1 MPELPEV
8 ETIARGLA
16 KRVIGDV
23 IESVWL
29 GQKKEP
35 LKSSARQI
43 AAALEQSRISAV
55 HRMGKHIV
63 FDLDRLERS
72 PLRHAQSRLS
82 APNGRKRK
90 PTPEPDLV
98 AGSSLDTQAGEGA
111 RPTPVKAQWIVHL
124 GMTGS
129 LRVCEPQAELAKHTH
144 AILKLASGRE
154 LRFIDPRRFGRLSVT
169 TAVEFDTSG
178 LEPLEISGDDFVSL
192 FRGRKTPI
200 KSALLNQKLLRG
212 VGNIYADESLFR
224 AGIRPRRR
232 AASITRHQLAKLHG
246 AVKEVLK
253 EAIAL
258 GGSSVSDYVDAE
270 GEEGFFQ
277 LQHRVYGREGEPCLV
292 CKTPIKRVV
301 IAGRSSHYCPK
312 CQK

>member
-16 KRVIGDV
+16 SRVTGDM

-29 GQKKEP
+29 GSKPEP
-35 LKSSARQI
+35 LKSPAAEI
-43 AAALEQSRISAV
+43 AATLDGRRIAGV
-55 HRMGKHIV
+55 RRVGKHIV
-63 FDLDRLERS
+63 I
-72 PLRHAQSRLS
+72 
-82 APNGRKRK
+82 
-90 PTPEPDLV
+90 DLV
-98 AGSSLDTQAGEGA
+98 SDHVAREPAKKLKRPKASAKKAAKLTPGELGKNNPTQSG
-111 RPTPVKAQWIVHL
+111 TPATAQWIVHL
-124 GMTGS
+124 GMTGR
-129 LRVCEPQAELAKHTH
+129 LLVCQPDAELAKHTH
-144 AILKLASGRE
+144 AVVKLASGRE
-154 LRFIDPRRFGRLSVT
+154 LRFVDPRRFGRLSVAQGFEAT
-169 TAVEFDTSG
+169 GS
-178 LEPLEISGDDFVSL
+178 EPLEVQLDHFVSL

-224 AGIRPRRR
+224 AGVRPRRR
-232 AASITRHQLAKLHG
+232 AASLTREDLQRLYPALQK
-246 AVKEVLK
+246 VLQ
-253 EAIAL
+253 EAISL
-258 GGSSVSDYVDAE
+258 GGSSVSDYVDSDGA
-270 GEEGFFQ
+270 EGFFQ